1 MKRKKQTPAR
11 LLAFL
16 SMSVFLSAAFAEV
29 AISDD
34 ELLSLAQHRAD
45 KMARVTDS
53 PQVMIGTVAANC
65 AANVTGTYIPV
76 NPVSITLQKSSV
88 SAVITATSSP
98 PAKFYQIYITNPGL
112 DIIRSGKG
120 SYPEGT
126 VVLKE
131 KFSGAQG
138 QITELFTAMVKR
150 RKGFNPDGGDWEYF
164 VLSADAKKIVQRGK
178 IESCMNCHD
187 SYQSTDYVTRRYVS
201 DHP

>member
-1 MKRKKQTPAR
+1 MR
-11 LLAFL
+11 LVIFL
-16 SMSVFLSAAFAEV
+16 LGMALLGTAIAEV
-29 AISDD
+29 ATSDD
-34 ELLSLAQHRAD
+34 ELLSLVQHRTD

-53 PQVMIGTVAANC
+53 PQVVIGTVAVNC

-76 NPVSITLQKSSV
+76 NPVTVTLQKSSV
-88 SAVITATSSP
+88 NGVITTTSSP
-98 PAKFYQIYITNPGL
+98 PAKFYQIYITHPGL

-126 VVLKE
+126 VVVKE
-131 KFSGAQG
+131 KFSDAAG

-150 RKGFNPDGGDWEYF
+150 QKGFNPDSGDWEYF

-187 SYQSTDYVTRRYVS
+187 SYQSTDYITRRYVS